1 MLNEVKATFTKNE
14 ELNGI
19 EITFDGKPAADI
31 RDALKAD
38 GFRWHRQKKIWY
50 AKNTAERLE
59 LAETITGGKLEDRL
73 GGECS
78 EGYFGA
84 TRWDG
89 KKSGEHLYGAELSKA
104 IRQELRVQGCASCS
118 VRVSTFSGGQDITVT
133 VKTSSADYIY
143 FDTFKSIYT
152 VSDMMRGR
160 HWIEN
165 ADGQEIPADAFYDM
179 SKEDQAEI
187 IEINAAKDYKLETG
201 DQQMCQY
208 GIDNRLAYSDELRAR
223 LKKID
228 AVINTFRYDD
238 SNGMVDYFDTNF
250 YYSIDIKRQ

>member
-1 MLNEVKATFTKNE
+1 MLNEVKASFTTNE
-14 ELNGI
+14 EFNGI

-38 GFRWHRQKKIWY
+38 GFRWHRQKKVWY

-73 GGECS
+73 GGGCS
-78 EGYFGA
+78 EGYLGA

-89 KKSGEHLYGAELSKA
+89 KKSGAHLYGAELSKA
-104 IRQELRVQGCASCS
+104 IRQELRVQGCAGCS
-118 VRVSTFSGGQDITVT
+118 VRVSTFSGGQEITVT
-133 VKTSSADYIY
+133 VKTSAVDYIDY
-143 FDTFKSIYT
+143 NTFRTVYG
-152 VSDMMRGR
+152 VSDMMRGTA
-160 HWIEN
+160 WIKGV
-165 ADGQEIPADAFYDM
+165 DGQEIMTDEFYKMD
-179 SKEDQAEI
+179 KEGQDDL
-187 IEINAAKDYKLETG
+187 IEINAAEDYKRATG
-201 DQQMCQY
+201 DLQMCQY
-208 GIDNRLAYSDELRAR
+208 GIDNNKAYSDELRAR